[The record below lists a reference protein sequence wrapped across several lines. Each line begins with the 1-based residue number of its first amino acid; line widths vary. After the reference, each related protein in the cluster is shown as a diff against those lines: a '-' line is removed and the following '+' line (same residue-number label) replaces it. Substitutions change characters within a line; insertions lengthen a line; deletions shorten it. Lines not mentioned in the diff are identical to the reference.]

1 MLTVLPQVP
10 EQCVSA
16 ELATLEIHSLNVDS
30 NLAPPALVVSMLN
43 VVPMADL
50 LSVSVDLAT
59 LEIPTLTVYL
69 ILAPA
74 LPADR
79 APSVRT
85 MVGLQSVNVHQA
97 MSAMLMFHA
106 DKIPVLPETLAVLTL
121 TVPTVVD
128 VPCASVGEVLW
139 AVPTVGR
146 AAEPILVYLECAELE
161 PSVRMLVDDLS
172 ASVCQG
178 TKEIPT
184 LAVSKASVT
193 RILTAARSELAR
205 TTNVLTP
212 ALSLAVRGPTVQYRT
227 TWPSVGV
234 PAGLQVTPSRA
245 VAGSPGPRSAPP
257 AAATLTARLGQMT
270 DPSVPVSQPTLEI
283 LFLSADTSVTLTV
296 SVGLHSHVIEYLTD
310 V

>member
-1 MLTVLPQVP
+1 MG
-10 EQCVSA
+10 
-16 ELATLEIHSLNVDS
+16 EIHSLNVDS

-50 LSVSVDLAT
+50 LSVRVDLAT

-97 MSAMLMFHA
+97 MSAMPMFRA
-106 DKIPVLPETLAVLTL
+106 DKIPVLQETLAVPTL
-121 TVPTVVD
+121 TAPTVVD
-128 VPCASVGEVLW
+128 VPCASVGVVLW

-172 ASVCQG
+172 ASVCQV

-193 RILTAARSELAR
+193 RILIAGRSELAR

-234 PAGLQVTPSRA
+234 PAELQVTPSRA
-245 VAGSPGPRSAPP
+245 VAGSPGPKSAPP
-257 AAATLTARLGQMT
+257 AAATRTARSGQMT
-270 DPSVPVSQPTLEI
+270 VLSVPVSQPTLEI

-296 SVGLHSHVIEYLTD
+296 SVDLHSHVIEYLTD